1 VYRNLHRRRP
11 MGFTLI
17 ELLVVIA
24 IIAILIGLLIPAVQ
38 KVREA
43 AARSQSQN
51 NLRQIGT
58 GINNIA
64 SNTTTADVPPAYGPF
79 PAGGQV
85 YQNFFVSMLP
95 YIEQANQLSS
105 SQPTSGTPLF
115 VNAAAPIKTYIA
127 PADPFNP
134 GTDSRI
140 SYAAN
145 ALVLGVVSAVS
156 TTPSTA
162 TPASQLNPRLSNS
175 FGGRT
180 SQIIVAL
187 ERSPIT
193 GTAGAAQPTVY
204 SGAPHWAS
212 TYASAAAAATSI
224 HLGVTVGKDTTTTGG
239 NANSLPNFGSK
250 NTWTGGANSQPH
262 ALTNAGCI
270 VVMGDGSARTV
281 TSGAANGALAN
292 TATASGG
299 IAGETTAWSWALD
312 PNNYNPPPS
321 SW

>member
-58 GINNIA
+58 GVNNVA
-64 SNTTTADVPPAYGPF
+64 SNTTTSDVPPAYGPF
-79 PAGGQV
+79 PSGSPI
-85 YQNFFVSMLP
+85 YQNFFISMLP
-95 YIEQANQLSS
+95 YIEQQNQLSS
-105 SQPTSGTPLF
+105 SQPTVASTTSASPLL
-115 VNAAAPIKTYIA
+115 VSAGSPIKTYIA

-145 ALVLGVVSAVS
+145 ALVLGVVSFA
-156 TTPSTA
+156 TPPTA
-162 TPASQLNPRLSNS
+162 TPTSQLNPRLATS
-175 FGGRT
+175 FGGRS
-180 SQIIVAL
+180 SQIIVAY

-193 GTAGAAQPTVY
+193 GTTAPQTQPAVWGTGTTAATPCWSSSYAGAT
-204 SGAPHWAS
+204 AS
-212 TYASAAAAATSI
+212 STSV
-224 HLGVTVGKDTTTTGG
+224 HLGTTPNATAATTTGSS
-239 NANSLPNFGSK
+239 AMPNYGAK
-250 NTWTGGANSQPH
+250 NTWVSYQPH
-262 ALTNAGCI
+262 GLTTAGCI

-281 TSGAANGALAN
+281 TSGAANGTVTGSN
-292 TATASGG
+292 
-299 IAGETTAWSWALD
+299 IAGETNAWSWAMD
-312 PNNYNPPPS
+312 PANYAPPPS